1 MILVDSNLLVAA
13 LVAQHPHHAESSAVL
28 LAADPAATLLATHS
42 LAEAFAVLT
51 RRNLP
56 FRLAGAQAWM
66 QLELFAARFLVV
78 SLTAAQ
84 TLDAIRR
91 FSRLGN
97 GPRLYDYLIGAT
109 AEAHG
114 ADTIVTWNTRDF
126 DGLFPGLRIV
136 TPAGWLAPLPQTPPP
151 MPR

>member
-1 MILVDSNLLVAA
+1 MILLDSNVLIGLLFEAHPHYGESRALVDALPKQSALVAA
-13 LVAQHPHHAESSAVL
+13 
-28 LAADPAATLLATHS
+28 HS
-42 LAEAFAVLT
+42 LAETYSTITRPNRPYRLPGGAAWAIIDNLAEDFLIVVLDT
-51 RRNLP
+51 
-56 FRLAGAQAWM
+56 AQH
-66 QLELFAARFLVV
+66 
-78 SLTAAQ
+78 
-84 TLDAIRR
+84 LDAIRR
-91 FSRLGN
+91 FSRLGT

-136 TPAGWLAPLPQTPPP
+136 TPAGFLSTPPP